1 MFSKVVTGVL
11 LATLVVALIGGSAYI
26 LFRSNDQV
34 IAQGEGGYNQR
45 STASASRSGLNNDG
59 TQAGSGYQGGQSEF
73 SGEGSAE
80 SGQAGNGYQ
89 GGQQGDARGQ
99 ENAGAGQAGSA
110 QEERLFENAGGDH
123 PVDTWMTIEGSVAS
137 LVDDELTLETADG
150 ELTMHTGPEWYWE
163 SEGIAIE
170 IGDQVEASGFYDEE
184 TFELAKLENIT
195 TGQTA
200 LLRDET
206 GRPFWAGR
214 GGQGGQGQGQG
225 YGRSG

>member
-26 LFRSNDQV
+26 LFRSNDRV

-45 STASASRSGLNNDG
+45 SAASASRNGSNNDG
-59 TQAGSGYQGGQSEF
+59 TQASNGYQGGPAAR
-73 SGEGSAE
+73 GEGSAE

-89 GGQQGDARGQ
+89 GGQQAESRGQ
-99 ENAGAGQAGSA
+99 GNEGAGQAGGA
-110 QEERLFENAGGDH
+110 QEERIFENAGGDH
-123 PVDTWMTIEGSVAS
+123 PVDTWMTIEGRVVS
-137 LVDDELTLETADG
+137 LVDDELTIETADG
-150 ELTMHTGPEWYWE
+150 ELTIHTGPEWYWE

-195 TGQTA
+195 TGQTV